1 MEYETLRRAGKL
13 LGLGDLAVC
22 GSDLKWLSGREIGKT
37 LKVLLRHVQENPQ
50 DNQRQILLDLARRE

>member
-1 MEYETLRRAGKL
+1 MCIRDR
-13 LGLGDLAVC
+13 C